1 MDKNYFLA
9 LANYNIW
16 ANQIV
21 IDWLEQITDEQWT
34 MSLVSSFNSVQET
47 VLHIISA
54 ENVWVS
60 RFQHIENPE
69 WLQAT
74 FKGSKDEHIAKWKN
88 VSQNLKSAIEK
99 VTDETLAAPLQYKRL
114 NGQVF
119 NTPLYQ
125 LLAHVFNHSTYHRG
139 QLVTLLRQA
148 GFTNIGSTDLLNFQ
162 RN

>member
-1 MDKNYFLA
+1 MSKNYFSA
-9 LANYNIW
+9 LANYNVW

-34 MSLVSSFNSVQET
+34 MPLVSSFNSVQET
-47 VLHIISA
+47 VLHIVSA

-74 FKGSKDEHIAKWKN
+74 FKGSKDQHITKWKL
-88 VSQNLKSAIEK
+88 VSKNLQAFVET
-99 VTDETLAAPLQYKRL
+99 VTDATLVAPLEYKRL